1 MEFKKQIKRV
11 LEQLADSLTN
21 NVKEDFLFFTIN
33 FSTFFKLI
41 VHQ

>member
-21 NVKEDFLFFTIN
+21 NVEEDFLLFTIN
-33 FSTFFKLI
+33 FSKFFKLI

>member
-21 NVKEDFLFFTIN
+21 NVEEDFLLFTIN
-33 FSTFFKLI
+33 FSKIF
-41 VHQ
+41 